1 MDEDLNYHKLDE
13 FYNKYM
19 TGELNIHNPIQLHN
33 HHKTKTYSISFLT
46 HVLYLCK
53 KNNMNL
59 LDILN
64 TLKDKLET
72 HMKRLIREN
81 YYIKHYVQSVI
92 NEWSLNIEAENIFNG
107 KTVKFPYQKFVDENL
122 AFNSLIGG
130 MKQLERRIKNNDYQK
145 DENVKDTLMLLFTN
159 CRDCKGKIRN
169 HIKEIVDVVRKLEP
183 QYNYLLLDLSNKR
196 KANYL
201 DQINTMDSSNSIF
214 KRLLETSSSK
224 DIPDHIDTIFL
235 NYVLLINFLK
245 KEYHYLITT
254 LQSIDVRM
262 RERHNTLNHMM
273 QGLNI
278 NNEIGNRKNDIQQD
292 IHEELTDSDDENNGI
307 FNLF

>member
-1 MDEDLNYHKLDE
+1 MNNDINYHKLDD

-19 TGELNIHNPIQLHN
+19 TGEYNIHNPIQLHN
-33 HHKTKTYSISFLT
+33 HHNTKTYSISFLN

-53 KNNMNL
+53 TNNMNL

-64 TLKDKLET
+64 TLKDKLEIY
-72 HMKRLIREN
+72 MKRLIHEN
-81 YYIKHYVQSVI
+81 FYIKHYIQSII
-92 NEWSLNIEAENIFNG
+92 NEWSLNIEPKDMFNSKTESFSYQIFVN
-107 KTVKFPYQKFVDENL
+107 KNL
-122 AFNSLIGG
+122 EYNSLIGG

-145 DENVKDTLMLLFTN
+145 DVNVKDTLMLLFTN
-159 CRDCKGKIRN
+159 CRDCKSKIRN
-169 HIKEIVDVVRKLEP
+169 HMKQIINIIKNLEP

-196 KANYL
+196 KTNYL
-201 DQINTMDSSNSIF
+201 DQINTFDSSNSIF
-214 KRLLETSSSK
+214 KKLLETSSNK

-235 NYVLLINFLK
+235 NYILLINFLK

-254 LQSIDVRM
+254 LQSIDMRM
-262 RERHNTLNHMM
+262 REHHNTLNHMM

-278 NNEIGNRKNDIQQD
+278 NNEIGNRKTDIQQD
-292 IHEELTDSDDENNGI
+292 IHEELTDSEDENNNI

>member
-1 MDEDLNYHKLDE
+1 MDENLNYHKLDD
-13 FYNKYM
+13 FYMKYM
-19 TGELNIHNPIQLHN
+19 TGEYNIHNPIQLHN
-33 HHKTKTYSISFLT
+33 HHKTKTYSISFLS
-46 HVLYLCK
+46 HILYLCK
-53 KNNMNL
+53 TNNMNL

-81 YYIKHYVQSVI
+81 YYIKHYIQSII
-92 NEWSLNIEAENIFNG
+92 NEWSLSIEPENIFNSE
-107 KTVKFPYQKFVDENL
+107 TVKFPYQKFVDENL
-122 AFNSLIGG
+122 AYNSLIGG

-145 DENVKDTLMLLFTN
+145 DGNIKDTLMLLFTN
-159 CRDCKGKIRN
+159 CRDCKSKIRK
-169 HIKEIVDVVRKLEP
+169 HIKEIIDVVQNLEP

-201 DQINTMDSSNSIF
+201 DQINIMDSSNSIF

-262 RERHNTLNHMM
+262 SERHNTLNHMM
-273 QGLNI
+273 RGLNI
-278 NNEIGNRKNDIQQD
+278 NNEISNRKMDIQQD
-292 IHEELTDSDDENNGI
+292 IHEQLTESDDENNGI
-307 FNLF
+307 FNLW

>member
-92 NEWSLNIEAENIFNG
+92 NEWSLNIEAENI
-107 KTVKFPYQKFVDENL
+107 EN
-122 AFNSLIGG
+122 IP
-130 MKQLERRIKNNDYQK
+130 
-145 DENVKDTLMLLFTN
+145 
-159 CRDCKGKIRN
+159 
-169 HIKEIVDVVRKLEP
+169 EI
-183 QYNYLLLDLSNKR
+183 
-196 KANYL
+196 
-201 DQINTMDSSNSIF
+201 
-214 KRLLETSSSK
+214 
-224 DIPDHIDTIFL
+224 
-235 NYVLLINFLK
+235 
-245 KEYHYLITT
+245 
-254 LQSIDVRM
+254 
-262 RERHNTLNHMM
+262 
-273 QGLNI
+273 
-278 NNEIGNRKNDIQQD
+278 
-292 IHEELTDSDDENNGI
+292 
-307 FNLF
+307 